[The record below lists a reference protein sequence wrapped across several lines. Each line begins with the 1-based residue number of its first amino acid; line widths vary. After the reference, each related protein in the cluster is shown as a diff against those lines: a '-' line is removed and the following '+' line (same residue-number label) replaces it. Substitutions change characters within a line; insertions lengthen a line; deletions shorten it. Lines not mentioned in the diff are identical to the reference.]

1 MIDSK
6 SFQFI
11 FENLKINFNSVLRFK
26 TFNNLFEVEID
37 FNE

>member
-37 FNE
+37 FND